1 MTRPLRK
8 SAFTLIELLVVI
20 AIIAILAAILF
31 PVFAQA
37 RERARAASCTSN
49 ARQMGVGLMMY
60 VQDYDETYP
69 TAYPIIPPI
78 NGGNRAN
85 VPLENLIEPY
95 IKNADVWGC
104 PSAKSEIRLQPNGSD
119 NGNCNRFWDGRYCQ
133 FATPTPGV
141 MKARSYSYV
150 GRIRTAAGG
159 NAADDPN
166 TGIARNSYCG
176 TVANPCQALSIAAV
190 DAPADTVAIIES
202 WSGTGNVARG
212 SDPYSYAGGSV
223 FQTCDTWKLAGRK
236 RGEGANFYTNDCVA
250 QLAQRDGAL
259 GHFNKNVVVWADGH
273 ATMQGFPQLG
283 RNDWYAFKLR
293 KP

>member
-1 MTRPLRK
+1 MTRR
-8 SAFTLIELLVVI
+8 AFTLIELLVVI

-37 RERARAASCTSN
+37 RERARAVSCTSN
-49 ARQMGVGLMMY
+49 GRQMGIGLMMY

-69 TAYPIIPPI
+69 PAYPYTPPV
-78 NGGNRAN
+78 NGGNRFN
-85 VPLENLIEPY
+85 IPLENLLEPY
-95 IKNADVWGC
+95 IKNADIWGC
-104 PSAKSEIRLQPNGSD
+104 PSAKGEIRLQPNGSD

-133 FATPTPGV
+133 FAAPTPGV

-150 GRIRTAAGG
+150 GRVRTAANG
-159 NAADDPN
+159 NTSDDPN

-176 TVANPCQALSIAAV
+176 APGGAACEVLSMAAV
-190 DAPADTVAIIES
+190 DAPADTVAILES
-202 WSGTGNVARG
+202 WSGTAGVARG

-250 QLAQRDGAL
+250 QLATRDGAK
-259 GHFNKNVVVWADGH
+259 GHFDKNIVIWADGH